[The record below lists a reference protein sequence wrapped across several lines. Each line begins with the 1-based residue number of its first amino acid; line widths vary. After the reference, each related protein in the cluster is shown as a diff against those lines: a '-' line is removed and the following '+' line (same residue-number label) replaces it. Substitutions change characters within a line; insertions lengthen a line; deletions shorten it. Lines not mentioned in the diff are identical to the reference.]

1 MRISDWSSD
10 VCSSDLGGLYNR
22 YKSFAA
28 TANIAYDLDQATVT
42 SVTNY
47 NSNNNRWAC
56 DCDFQPQPIVF
67 STENSTWKA
76 FSSELRLLTK
86 LDGPIN
92 IMIGGLYQKTKR
104 DFEQYVGTGDRKSVG

>member
-1 MRISDWSSD
+1 MPTDIAADYPFAKKD
-10 VCSSDLGGLYNR
+10 GGLYNR

-67 STENSTWKA
+67 STDNYTWKA
-76 FSSELRLLTK
+76 FSSELRLLTT
-86 LDGPIN
+86 LDGPLN
-92 IMIGGLYQKTKR
+92 IMIGGLYHTSSEEHR
-104 DFEQYVGTGDRKSVG
+104 VGKEYDST